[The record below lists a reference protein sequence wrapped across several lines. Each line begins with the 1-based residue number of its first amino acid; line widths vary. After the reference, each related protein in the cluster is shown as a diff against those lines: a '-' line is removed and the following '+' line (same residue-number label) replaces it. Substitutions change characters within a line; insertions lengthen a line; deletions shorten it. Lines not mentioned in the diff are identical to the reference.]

1 VSYTVPDIEYLVFIS
16 LPETQIMRIE
26 DTKVSSRLTAGFG
39 LVLSCLL
46 IVLVL
51 GISYLHQMNKR
62 MEQIVHFNDEEIRLA
77 QSMYL
82 TVTERALA
90 LRNLLLLTEQ
100 KEIQIEVD
108 RITARIKKYHEARIN

>member
-1 VSYTVPDIEYLVFIS
+1 
-16 LPETQIMRIE
+16 MRIE

-90 LRNLLLLTEQ
+90 LRNLLLLKVDPSVKTI
-100 KEIQIEVD
+100 IQRV
-108 RITARIKKYHEARIN
+108 